1 MKIEVHT
8 ISSKEPVTGVKLGF
22 LEFDDVD
29 NPNLITDIWFD
40 SVESIEPW
48 DFNIDLEEYICWKEN
63 YPNCHPKLC
72 FRTTSEP
79 LSLDQRW
86 IYLNV

>member
-22 LEFDDVD
+22 LEFNDLD
-29 NPNLITDIWFD
+29 NPNLITNIWFD

-48 DFNIDLEEYICWKEN
+48 DFNIDPDEYIVEKEV
-63 YPNCHPKLC
+63 YPNCHPRLC
-72 FRTTSEP
+72 FRSTSQP
-79 LSLDQRW
+79 VSYDQRW
-86 IYLNV
+86 IDLNV